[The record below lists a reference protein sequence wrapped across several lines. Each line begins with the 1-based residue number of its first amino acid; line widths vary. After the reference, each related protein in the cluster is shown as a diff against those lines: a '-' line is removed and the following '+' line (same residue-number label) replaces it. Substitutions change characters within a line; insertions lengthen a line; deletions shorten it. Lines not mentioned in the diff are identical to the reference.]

1 MNYIRTTCPCLHLDL
16 TFKVV
21 VFKLWLAESEL
32 TKHLIQAKLLTAA
45 TVTYKGW
52 TAQKQPERQH
62 NNQQRGRS
70 RVRDAESTQKDRQST
85 RVSSYVEFNYRTD
98 YTVVKIL
105 EIYDCVTR
113 NTSLISSKMATI
125 FLILILIFL
134 THISD
139 KEEHSLWIK
148 FSLLISLWKQIHN
161 FNYVCVCVFV
171 WSNIQEDGIAQQKLC
186 NQWLLLDGFGCS
198 WTNY

>member
-1 MNYIRTTCPCLHLDL
+1 MYNICILLGWVVYWQKRRYVASVNYIRTTCPCLHLDL

-98 YTVVKIL
+98 YTVLKIL

-113 NTSLISSKMATI
+113 NTSLISSESHPDSDI
-125 FLILILIFL
+125 FD
-134 THISD
+134 THIWQRGALFMN
-139 KEEHSLWIK
+139 K
-148 FSLLISLWKQIHN
+148 
-161 FNYVCVCVFV
+161 V
-171 WSNIQEDGIAQQKLC
+171 
-186 NQWLLLDGFGCS
+186 
-198 WTNY
+198 

>member
-1 MNYIRTTCPCLHLDL
+1 MWPQWTTFVPHVLVSTWTWPL
-16 TFKVV
+16 
-21 VFKLWLAESEL
+21 
-32 TKHLIQAKLLTAA
+32 KLLSSSFDWPNLNSPNISFRRNCSLQQQWPT
-45 TVTYKGW
+45 KGELHKNSQNANI
-52 TAQKQPERQH
+52 TTNSER
-62 NNQQRGRS
+62 
-70 RVRDAESTQKDRQST
+70 DRQST

-98 YTVVKIL
+98 YTVLKIL